1 MLLGRSRVRMV
12 GKTTL
17 HLLTWSHTRALMTAG
32 SQKTD
37 LVNNLWK
44 IKTRQRKLVNLDV
57 ISVESSSGPQETKS
71 QRIALR
77 PHHFVDNLSTTST
90 NRETSNL

>member
-44 IKTRQRKLVNLDV
+44 IKTRHRKLA
-57 ISVESSSGPQETKS
+57 I
-71 QRIALR
+71 
-77 PHHFVDNLSTTST
+77 
-90 NRETSNL
+90 